1 MFTVKKLQKILMKTK
16 YYVILATKMIMAK
29 KIIYC
34 TLWSVALFVA
44 TFYGIIGQEAAFLF
58 NGKEM
63 LDVASSHIFP
73 MIMAM
78 VLYLWDVMYSV
89 SLKRDINGGLIIGIL
104 GTIILFMGMFVFSLL
119 VNNNFWGWTLFIAA
133 WLSLTVL
140 KFITTEDEQ
149 SSPYIITEE

>member
-1 MFTVKKLQKILMKTK
+1 MCNFENKKTN
-16 YYVILATKMIMAK
+16 VAK

-44 TFYGIIGQEAAFLF
+44 TFYGIIGQESAFLF
-58 NGKEM
+58 KGKEM

-78 VLYLWDVMYSV
+78 VLYLWDVMYNV
-89 SLKRDINGGLIIGIL
+89 SLKRDNNGGLIIGIL

-119 VNNNFWGWTLFIAA
+119 VNNNCWGWILFIAA